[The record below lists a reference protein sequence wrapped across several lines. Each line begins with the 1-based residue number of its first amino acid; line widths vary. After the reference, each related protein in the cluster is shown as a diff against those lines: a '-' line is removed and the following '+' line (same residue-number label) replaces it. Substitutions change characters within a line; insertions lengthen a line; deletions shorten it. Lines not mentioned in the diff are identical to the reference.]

1 MQELDRKLSDFL
13 DTSFAPSSAA
23 KCLSEVFEEDF
34 FNCAVKRILRY
45 KDIMANVELF
55 MIPNTNI
62 YNGNMIF
69 AALDADQNSFDSML
83 KGLIEQKKQAEMC
96 IRDRPLPAQHCFPA
110 CPEKRQSLSLGT
122 PIGSYTPLCTPVPLL
137 RVLVCAEPNRKASV
151 LCGTPR
157 PCPALSLITSAPDR
171 NTAALLRIRRRIT
184 VQEPGQGCGGLLRCI
199 CLLYTSRCV

>member
-1 MQELDRKLSDFL
+1 MASKEYREVFSSRLRSLMNKSNFTQQEVANEIGVTRQSFASYLQGKAMPKENKIRILAKKFGVPEEYLLLFDDSREEVKKHFSITMQELDRKLSDFL

-83 KGLIEQKKQAEMC
+83 KGLIEQKRQA
-96 IRDRPLPAQHCFPA
+96 
-110 CPEKRQSLSLGT
+110 G
-122 PIGSYTPLCTPVPLL
+122 
-137 RVLVCAEPNRKASV
+137 
-151 LCGTPR
+151 
-157 PCPALSLITSAPDR
+157 ITNGDD
-171 NTAALLRIRRRIT
+171 N
-184 VQEPGQGCGGLLRCI
+184 QKK
-199 CLLYTSRCV
+199 